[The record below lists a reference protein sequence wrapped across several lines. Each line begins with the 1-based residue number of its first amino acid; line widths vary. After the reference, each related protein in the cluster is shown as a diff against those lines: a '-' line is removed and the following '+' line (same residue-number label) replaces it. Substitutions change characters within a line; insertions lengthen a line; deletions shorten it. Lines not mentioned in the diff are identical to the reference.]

1 MGLRNSKKK
10 KTPAQRETA
19 AKAAVDK
26 ADATYAK
33 KLATLGKPGTRF
45 TSNAHFRKKQRQ
57 SLDRRREAQM
67 AQTVKRFKAKTANAA
82 AYAPH
87 AAAWSGGRR
96 RTRRRRRKTRR
107 RHHRRRRKTRR
118 RHHRRRRKTRRRRR
132 RRRR

>member
-10 KTPAQRETA
+10 KTPAQREAA

-26 ADATYAK
+26 ADKKYAK
-33 KLATLGKPGTRF
+33 KLATLGKPVTRF
-45 TSNAHFRKKQRQ
+45 TSDDHFRKKQRQ
-57 SLDRRREAQM
+57 SLDRGREAQM

-96 RTRRRRRKTRR
+96 RRSHRRRRKTRR

-118 RHHRRRRKTRRRRR
+118 RHHRRRKRKTRRRRR
-132 RRRR
+132 

>member
-10 KTPAQRETA
+10 KTPAQREAA

-26 ADATYAK
+26 ADAKYAK
-33 KLATLGKPGTRF
+33 KIATLGKPVTRF
-45 TSNAHFRKKQRQ
+45 TSDDHFRKKQRQ
-57 SLDRRREAQM
+57 SLDRGREAQM

-96 RTRRRRRKTRR
+96 RRSRRRRRRKTRR
-107 RHHRRRRKTRR
+107 RR
-118 RHHRRRRKTRRRRR
+118 HRRRRKTRRRRHR
-132 RRRR
+132 RRRRKTRRHRR

>member
-10 KTPAQRETA
+10 KTPAQREAA

-26 ADATYAK
+26 ADKKYAK

-45 TSNAHFRKKQRQ
+45 TSDDHFRKKQRQ
-57 SLDRRREAQM
+57 SLDRGREAQM
-67 AQTVKRFKAKTANAA
+67 AQTVKRFKAKAANAA

-96 RTRRRRRKTRR
+96 RRRNTRR

-118 RHHRRRRKTRRRRR
+118 HHRRRKRKTRRRRR
-132 RRRR
+132 

>member
-10 KTPAQRETA
+10 KTPAQREAA

-26 ADATYAK
+26 ADKKYAK
-33 KLATLGKPGTRF
+33 KLATLGKSGTRF
-45 TSNAHFRKKQRQ
+45 TSDDHFRKKQRQ

-96 RTRRRRRKTRR
+96 RRS
-107 RHHRRRRKTRR
+107 HRRRRKTRR
-118 RHHRRRRKTRRRRR
+118 RHHRRRRKTRRHHRRRKRKTRRR
-132 RRRR
+132 RR

>member
-10 KTPAQRETA
+10 KTPAQREAA

-26 ADATYAK
+26 ADAAYAK

-45 TSNAHFRKKQRQ
+45 TSDDHFRMMQRRA
-57 SLDRRREAQM
+57 LDRGRATQM
-67 AQTVKRFKAKTANAA
+67 ARTVKRLKAKTANAA

-96 RTRRRRRKTRR
+96 HKRHTRRCRCRRKRKTRRR
-107 RHHRRRRKTRR
+107 RHHRRRK
-118 RHHRRRRKTRRRRR
+118 RKTRRRRR
-132 RRRR
+132 